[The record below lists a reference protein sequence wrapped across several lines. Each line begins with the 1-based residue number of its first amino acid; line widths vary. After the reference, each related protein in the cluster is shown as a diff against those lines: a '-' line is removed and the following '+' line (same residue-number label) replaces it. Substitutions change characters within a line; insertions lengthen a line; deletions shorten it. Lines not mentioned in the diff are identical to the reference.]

1 MNANNKNE
9 YKYNQSAKKM
19 QDALILLLDGKEFT
33 HITVKEIC
41 EKAGVN
47 RSTFYLHYNNVN
59 ELLTETMEATYQDF
73 FHRYGNLNLEK
84 MKIDERT
91 EDELFFIQ
99 SKYLVPY
106 LTFVRDN
113 RKLFCLMYDKHDLM
127 GAEKMYSNWFR
138 EIFRPILTRFGV
150 SDTEQPFIMIF
161 FLKGLLGVVT
171 EWIQTDCEL
180 PIEEMIAIIRKCI
193 IKP

>member
-84 MKIDERT
+84 INIDERT

-99 SKYLVPY
+99 SKYL
-106 LTFVRDN
+106 LD
-113 RKLFCLMYDKHDLM
+113 
-127 GAEKMYSNWFR
+127 S
-138 EIFRPILTRFGV
+138 
-150 SDTEQPFIMIF
+150 S
-161 FLKGLLGVVT
+161 
-171 EWIQTDCEL
+171 
-180 PIEEMIAIIRKCI
+180 
-193 IKP
+193 